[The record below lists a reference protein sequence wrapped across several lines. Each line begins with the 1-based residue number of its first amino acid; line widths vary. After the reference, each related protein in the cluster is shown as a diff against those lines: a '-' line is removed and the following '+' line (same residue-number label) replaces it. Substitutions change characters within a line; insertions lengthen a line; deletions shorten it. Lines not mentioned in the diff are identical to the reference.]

1 MRPMIKKR
9 MSAPYREVSSRLKR
23 LLTEGRVIEGS
34 LYRADRGNTPR
45 HQLSDRATGRFRNI
59 YVPADFAEDVA
70 AWSANWA
77 EAKRLLKEMSE
88 IARAELVE
96 AITARTGRRAV
107 AKPGRGAK
115 GIAWGGRAA
124 RRMRPICPRRHPVG
138 WLVMP

>member
-1 MRPMIKKR
+1 

-34 LYRADRGNTPR
+34 LYRSDRGNTPR

-96 AITARTGRRAV
+96 AITERTGRRTV
-107 AKPGRGAK
+107 AKPGESAEGSAS
-115 GIAWGGRAA
+115 GG
-124 RRMRPICPRRHPVG
+124 PRRKCPTA
-138 WLVMP
+138 PRRSKC